1 VLLPLAWLRV
11 LPPARA
17 WCHREAQPPYDST
30 SGRQLFRADR
40 PSTILVPMT
49 LDHWTTFRRCE
60 LRVPGS
66 SLNHRYCETRNAFA
80 ATDCAQTFRTI
91 SLDCDRSANRA

>member
-1 VLLPLAWLRV
+1 
-11 LPPARA
+11 
-17 WCHREAQPPYDST
+17 
-30 SGRQLFRADR
+30 
-40 PSTILVPMT
+40 MT
-49 LDHWTTFRRCE
+49 LDHWTAFRRCE